1 MKWYLRVMLENYA
14 NFSGRARRREY
25 WMFSLFFFIV
35 CMALLFLTVLLFLA
49 MGDTVNYTSNEWV
62 NEVLAGLWILFFA
75 AHILPG
81 FALTIRRLH
90 DIGKSGWWY
99 LVAFIPYVGSLIIFI
114 FSVMPG
120 QVGENT
126 WGPDPKVLE
135 TSSKQKAPGLVEEVP
150 KEEANN

>member
-62 NEVLAGLWILFFA
+62 NEVLVGLWILFFA

-99 LVAFIPYVGSLIIFI
+99 LVAFIPYIGGLIIFI

>member
-1 MKWYLRVMLENYA
+1 MKWYLKVMLENYV
-14 NFSGRARRREY
+14 NFSGRARRTEY
-25 WMFSLFFFIV
+25 WMFSLFFFII
-35 CMALLFLTVLLFLA
+35 CMALLLLTFLLYAA

-62 NEVLAGLWILFFA
+62 NNVIGGLWILFFA

-99 LVAFIPYVGSLIIFI
+99 LVAFIPYIGSLIIFI

-120 QVGENT
+120 QEGVNT
-126 WGPDPKVLE
+126 WGPDPKISE
-135 TSSKQKAPGLVEEVP
+135 TSTKQKVPGLGEESLE
-150 KEEANN
+150 EEANN

>member
-1 MKWYLRVMLENYA
+1 MLENYA

-62 NEVLAGLWILFFA
+62 NEVLVGLWILFFA

-99 LVAFIPYVGSLIIFI
+99 LVAFIPYIGGLIIFI

-120 QVGENT
+120 QVGENA

-135 TSSKQKAPGLVEEVP
+135 TSSKQKAPVLGEEVP
-150 KEEANN
+150 KKEANN

>member
-1 MKWYLRVMLENYA
+1 
-14 NFSGRARRREY
+14 
-25 WMFSLFFFIV
+25 
-35 CMALLFLTVLLFLA
+35 MALLFLTVLLFLA

-62 NEVLAGLWILFFA
+62 NGVLAGLWILFFA

-120 QVGENT
+120 QVGENA

-135 TSSKQKAPGLVEEVP
+135 TSTKQKAPGLGEEVP
-150 KEEANN
+150 KDEANN

>member
-25 WMFSLFFFIV
+25 WMFSLFFFII
-35 CMALLFLTVLLFLA
+35 CMGLLFLTTLLFLA

-62 NEVLAGLWILFFA
+62 NEVLVGLWILFFV
-75 AHILPG
+75 AHIIPG

-99 LVAFIPYVGSLIIFI
+99 LVAFIPYIGSLIIFI

-135 TSSKQKAPGLVEEVP
+135 TSSKQKAPGLAEEVP
-150 KEEANN
+150 KEQANN